1 MMIRKLVY
9 FGCVLAAGVIVGS
22 ATKAAETPSW
32 AYLDNPPGVTPAP
45 DTGAPLRVPDSD
57 GAFTLTQIRNLFF
70 SPDWHPAD
78 HSAMPSIVSE
88 GRKPNVRACGS
99 CHRSDGSGGPENAKV
114 AGLPADYIAQQMRD
128 FRSGVRKS
136 SVMGRIPPDVMV
148 ASAKDITDEEI
159 AAAAAYFSAQKP
171 RQAIKVVEADT
182 IPKTMVTG
190 WHFAVSPDGGTQP
203 IGQRVVEVPE
213 NLAYF
218 SARDGRAQF
227 VAYVPPGSVKKGEE
241 LALTGGSKT
250 VSCRICHGQDLKG
263 LGDIPGIAGR
273 SPSYVVRQLHDFQ
286 SGARAGTNSA
296 LMKGVV
302 ENLSVDDMV
311 ALAAYTATLSP

>member
-1 MMIRKLVY
+1 
-9 FGCVLAAGVIVGS
+9 
-22 ATKAAETPSW
+22 
-32 AYLDNPPGVTPAP
+32 
-45 DTGAPLRVPDSD
+45 
-57 GAFTLTQIRNLFF
+57 
-70 SPDWHPAD
+70 
-78 HSAMPSIVSE
+78 
-88 GRKPNVRACGS
+88 
-99 CHRSDGSGGPENAKV
+99 
-114 AGLPADYIAQQMRD
+114 
-128 FRSGVRKS
+128 
-136 SVMGRIPPDVMV
+136 MGRVPPDVMV

-159 AAAAAYFSAQKP
+159 AAAADYFSGQKA
-171 RQAIKVVEADT
+171 RQAIKIVEADT

-190 WHFAVSPDGGTQP
+190 WHFAVAPEGGTQQ

-213 NLAYF
+213 NLSYF

-241 LALTGGSKT
+241 LAASGGGKT
-250 VSCRICHGQDLKG
+250 VPCRICHGQDLKG
-263 LGDIPGIAGR
+263 LGNIPGIAGR

-286 SGARAGTNSA
+286 SGARAGTNGA

>member
-1 MMIRKLVY
+1 MIKKLVY
-9 FGCVLAAGVIVGS
+9 FSCVLAAGVVAGS

-45 DTGAPLRVPDSD
+45 DTGAPLHVPDSD
-57 GAFTLTQIRNLFF
+57 ATFTLTQIRNLFF

-78 HSAMPSIVSE
+78 HGPMPAIVSQ
-88 GRKPNVRACGS
+88 GSRPNVRACGS
-99 CHRSDGSGGPENAKV
+99 CHRSDGAGGPENAKV

-128 FRSGVRKS
+128 FRSGARKS
-136 SVMGRIPPDVMV
+136 SVMGRVPPDVMV

-159 AAAAAYFSAQKP
+159 ATAAAYFSAQKA

-182 IPKTMVTG
+182 IPKTIVTG
-190 WHFAVSPDGGTQP
+190 WHFAVSPEGGTQP

-213 NLAYF
+213 TLAYF
-218 SARDGRAQF
+218 SVRDSHAKF
-227 VAYVPPGSVKKGEE
+227 IAYVPPGSVKKGEE
-241 LALTGGSKT
+241 LAATGGGKT
-250 VSCRICHGQDLKG
+250 VSCSICHGQDLKG
-263 LGDIPGIAGR
+263 LGNIPGIAGR

-286 SGARAGTNSA
+286 SGARAGVNSA

-302 ENLSVDDMV
+302 EKLSVDDMV